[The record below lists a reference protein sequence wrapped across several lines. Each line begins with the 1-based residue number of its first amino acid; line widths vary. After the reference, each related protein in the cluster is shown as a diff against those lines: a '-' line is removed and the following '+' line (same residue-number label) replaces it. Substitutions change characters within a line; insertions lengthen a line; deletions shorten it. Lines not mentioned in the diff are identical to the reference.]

1 MGDARNRTFAISYI
15 LFLVAS
21 SHAAWSQPKRDHD
34 DIFWGLGQV
43 SPAASAPVEDNP
55 SWPPRFASNH
65 DRDSFFVG
73 KLALALRAKERCGK
87 HLAPMFYM
95 VFAVAK
101 IEGMSDQ
108 SLHSLAPE
116 VTKTLDGLR
125 YPDDASDVQWC
136 ELVENLLLSL
146 LPPEP

>member
-108 SLHSLAPE
+108 
-116 VTKTLDGLR
+116 
-125 YPDDASDVQWC
+125 AST
-136 ELVENLLLSL
+136 LSL
-146 LPPEP
+146 RKSPKLSTAFVTLMMRATFSGASW